1 MPVPPASSNDLVQ
14 LVRKSDLV
22 DGKQLDRF
30 LSQNS
35 SSQSPI
41 DLARKFVEANL
52 ITAFQADQ
60 LLQGRA
66 RGFDLGNYR
75 VRKPLGGGATGM
87 VFLCENRLLKTLV
100 AIKVL
105 SNNLLQQDDKTLRR
119 FRREARAAS
128 LLEHPNIIRTIDID
142 EDNGRHFLVME
153 YVDGCSLDELRKTK
167 ATLPVEDVVNY
178 GIQAFEDCNT
188 LPIPDWFTGTS
199 NREICWSINKEP
211 SRSSIW
217 AWPDSRTNAAII

>member
-1 MPVPPASSNDLVQ
+1 
-14 LVRKSDLV
+14 
-22 DGKQLDRF
+22 
-30 LSQNS
+30 
-35 SSQSPI
+35 
-41 DLARKFVEANL
+41 
-52 ITAFQADQ
+52 
-60 LLQGRA
+60 
-66 RGFDLGNYR
+66 
-75 VRKPLGGGATGM
+75 M

-178 GIQAFEDCNT
+178 GIQA
-188 LPIPDWFTGTS
+188 L
-199 NREICWSINKEP
+199 
-211 SRSSIW
+211 
-217 AWPDSRTNAAII
+217 